1 MDELQLISR
10 QEPGLVSID
19 NFAEMKEALSA
30 VLARYEN
37 VVYSEESLAE
47 AKADKKELTRLRKDI
62 DDRRKEIKRAYLAPY
77 NDFEAQ
83 VKELLAMIDAPL
95 DQIKSFV
102 DQMDERDKMAKWGE
116 IAAYFLDK
124 SAPLGS
130 MARQVL
136 DSPAFLDRKWLN
148 KTTSPKTW
156 KAAVDAKIAAAAWN
170 LEQIRTTGGSHAGA
184 LTAKYLETLNADGL
198 DAYREKLEAAE
209 RPVTPPPAGDG
220 PVVSRTVKLTG
231 TQAQL
236 DEALALLTRAGIQW
250 ETVE

>member
-19 NFAEMKEALSA
+19 NFAEMKAALSA
-30 VLARYEN
+30 VLERYEN
-37 VVYSEESLAE
+37 VAYSEESLAE

-62 DDRRKEIKRAYLAPY
+62 DERRKEIKRAYLAPY

-102 DQMDERDKMAKWGE
+102 DQMDERDRLAKQGE
-116 IAAYFLDK
+116 ITAYFLQK
-124 SAPLGS
+124 SAPLGN

-148 KTTSPKTW
+148 KTTTAKTW
-156 KAAVDAKIAAAAWN
+156 KAAVDAKIADAARD
-170 LEQIRTTGGSHAGA
+170 LEHIRATGGSHAGA
-184 LTAKYLETLNADGL
+184 LAAKYLETLSADGL
-198 DAYREKLEAAE
+198 DAYRDRLEAAE
-209 RPVTPPPAGDG
+209 RSAVPAGEG
-220 PVVSRTVKLTG
+220 PVLSRTVKLTG

-236 DEALALLTRAGIQW
+236 EEALALLTRAGIQW
-250 ETVE
+250 EEVE